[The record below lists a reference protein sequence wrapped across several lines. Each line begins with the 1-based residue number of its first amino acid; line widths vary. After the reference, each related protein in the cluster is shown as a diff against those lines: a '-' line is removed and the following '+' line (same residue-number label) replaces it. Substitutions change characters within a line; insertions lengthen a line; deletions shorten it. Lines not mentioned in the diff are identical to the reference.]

1 MQRTLATPHLE
12 EVGPGAHAWI
22 QPRGEWGESNAGL
35 VVGDGEALLVDTL
48 WDETLTQRMLG
59 EMALVRGAASLR
71 KVVNTHSDGDHWW
84 GNATLPHDAEIITS
98 EVSAQIMQTEDPKE
112 FVRFRGLART
122 LGRLPGGVGA
132 FGRYTAS
139 MLGPFAFEEVT
150 LRPATRTFA
159 GEETITVGGREVRLI
174 QVGPAH
180 TPGDLV
186 VFVPDARVVFAAD
199 VLFVGCTPVMWAGP
213 AARWLAALDTLLGL
227 EADVFVPGHGP
238 VCGRDEITAVGDY
251 WRWVEPEV
259 ARHRTAGRSPWQAAQ
274 EIAHSSEFAAQ
285 PFARWLNPERLVI
298 NATTIMRNLDGAPP
312 ETSPLATIRLFSRVA
327 ALSRQLQRR

>member
-35 VVGDGEALLVDTL
+35 VVGGGEALLVDTL

-59 EMALVRGAASLR
+59 EMALVRGAAPLR

-122 LGRLPGGVGA
+122 LGRLPGSVGA

-199 VLFVGCTPVMWAGP
+199 VLFVGGTPVMWAGP
-213 AARWLAALDTLLGL
+213 VARWQAALETLLDL
-227 EADVFVPGHGP
+227 EADVYVPGHGP
-238 VCGRDEITAVGDY
+238 VSGRAEIEALGAYWAWLQPAV
-251 WRWVEPEV
+251 EE
-259 ARHRTAGRSPWQAAQ
+259 RHRRGTSPW
-274 EIAHSSEFAAQ
+274 EIARELVRTDEFAAA
-285 PFARWLNPERLVI
+285 PWRSWLNPERIVI
-298 NATTIMRNLDGAPP
+298 NVATIVRHLEGAPP
-312 ETSPLATIRLFSRVA
+312 SASPIETVRLFSRVA
-327 ALSRQLQRR
+327 ALSRELR

>member
-1 MQRTLATPHLE
+1 MQRRLATPFLRE
-12 EVGPGAHAWI
+12 LGPGVHAWI

-35 VVGDGEALLVDTL
+35 IVGRGEAALIDTL
-48 WDETLTQRMLG
+48 WDESLTRRMLG
-59 EMALVRGAASLR
+59 EMAPVRGAAAIR
-71 KVVNTHSDGDHWW
+71 TAINTHSDGDHWW
-84 GNATLPHDAEIITS
+84 GNATLPDDAEIITS
-98 EVSAQIMQTEDPKE
+98 ETSAQIMASEDPKE
-112 FVRFRGLART
+112 FVRFRSLARA

-150 LRPATRTFA
+150 LRPATSTFS
-159 GEETITVGGREVRLI
+159 GEETIEVGGRELRLI

-213 AARWLAALDTLLGL
+213 VERWLAALDLLTGL

-238 VCGRDEITAVGDY
+238 VCGREEIAALGDY
-251 WRWVEPEV
+251 WRWLEPQV
-259 ARHRTAGRSPWQAAQ
+259 ARRHGAGQSPWPAAQ
-274 EIAHSSEFAAQ
+274 EIARSDEFRAQ
-285 PFARWLNPERLVI
+285 PFAGWLNPERLVI
-298 NATTIMRNLDGAPP
+298 NVTTIMRTLDGAPP

-327 ALSRQLQRR
+327 ALSRQLG